1 MLKSNAERYGRRHK
15 KKLGSAVA
23 MKNVFLTNTK
33 KEKRNSVL

>member
-1 MLKSNAERYGRRHK
+1 MLKSKQKYGKRK

-33 KEKRNSVL
+33 KNSVLWR